1 MSALS
6 GQDPGELPEKLSSAI
21 QKRSE
26 KIEQRA
32 VKRANAQGVGT
43 FARSGSMRVHARG
56 TFARRTAHRDE
67 MKKRVA
73 KLNSDVMMKAEL
85 NSMGARQAMS
95 SDQPSSHARMVR
107 RISME
112 VHRAVRRDSVDE
124 RTEEAD
130 VAERV

>member
-6 GQDPGELPEKLSSAI
+6 GQDPGELPESLSSAM

-26 KIEQRA
+26 KTEQRA

-43 FARSGSMRVHARG
+43 FARSGSIRVHARG
-56 TFARRTAHRDE
+56 TFARRRAHRDE

-73 KLNSDVMMKAEL
+73 QLNSDVMKKAEL
-85 NSMGARQAMS
+85 NNIGARQAMS

-107 RISME
+107 RMSIE
-112 VHRAVRRDSVDE
+112 VHRMVRHDSVDR